1 MKSGQDGKVS
11 SINNSLVMM
20 VLKRNSFHVPMGAE
34 YLDVNYFLVF
44 PGSGNECRKWEI
56 STKIVKTRII
66 MTLFVREALYLNYV
80 P

>member
-11 SINNSLVMM
+11 SPNNSLVTM
-20 VLKRNSFHVPMGAE
+20 VLKRNSFLVSIGAE
-34 YLDVNYFLVF
+34 YLGVNYLLVF

-66 MTLFVREALYLNYV
+66 MALFVREALYLNYV